1 MLETTKILFTDGTR
15 DLIKK
20 FKESPILYLFFTGM
34 ILFSIATFAVTT
46 FLLTKVETNLDIEL
60 NDVYFIIFFIF
71 FIKSTVDFYNKFI
84 KSHEITYA
92 LSTQEKHIKTA
103 FQVFLY
109 ILFSNLI
116 IWLSFSFLFLI
127 IVNILGLN
135 VFYPIEYLL
144 FTSGI
149 ITATCVGGSICI
161 NYFSPKI
168 YRIIPTAVLI
178 IFYLYSRNMYFVS
191 LTLPLA
197 FLHIIWSVNNSISS
211 YLYIRRKKRKRGK
224 NLSKNQGILKA
235 IFHKET
241 TILWRDNLFFSY
253 IFTSAVAGFASG
265 YFYLYGDEILIP
277 EAVRDIYGGFLPSL
291 FVFLG
296 VYVVVIYTAVFP
308 SLNLF
313 LNEEK
318 TMWIV
323 KHVPVKNDLMIYG
336 KASALTLCFIAT
348 LPFIPYIS
356 IFLGFTDFFYLTWF
370 IVYSFIAGVII
381 SVPLGVKYVGKK
393 SDIMLLYSIAM
404 ILFLFLGFT
413 TYIAR
418 YIQVSISFFHWI
430 FILMLIIEIIILF
443 LSLKISSKILSNRYP
458 G

>member
-1 MLETTKILFTDGTR
+1 MLETSKILFIETR
-15 DLIKK
+15 REIIKK

-34 ILFSIATFAVTT
+34 MFFSITTFAVTT
-46 FLLTKVETNLDIEL
+46 FLITQIDTNIDVEL
-60 NDVYFIIFFIF
+60 NDVYFIIFFVF
-71 FIKSTVDFYNKFI
+71 FVKSTVDFYNKFI

-92 LSTQEKHIKTA
+92 LSTHEKQIKTS

-109 ILFSNLI
+109 ILFTNLL
-116 IWLSFSFLFLI
+116 IWLVFSSLYLI
-127 IVNILGLN
+127 IVNQLGIN
-135 VFYPIEYLL
+135 TYYPFEYLI
-144 FTSGI
+144 FTNGI
-149 ITATCVGGSICI
+149 ITATCIGGSVCI

-168 YRIIPTAVLI
+168 YRIIPTAILI
-178 IFYLYSRNMYFVS
+178 GFYLYSRNMYFIS

-197 FLHIIWSVNNSISS
+197 FIHITWSVKNSISS
-211 YLYIRRKKRKRGK
+211 YLYIRRKKRKRNK
-224 NLSKNQGILKA
+224 NLSKKKGVIKA

-253 IFTSAVAGFASG
+253 IFTSAIVGFASG

-277 EAVRDIYGGFLPSL
+277 ETVRNIYGGFLPAM

-296 VYVVVIYTAVFP
+296 VYIVIIYTAVFP

-323 KHVPVKNDLMIYG
+323 KHIPIKNDLMIYG
-336 KASALTLCFIAT
+336 KTSALTLCFIAT

-356 IFLGFTDFFYLTWF
+356 IFLGFTDFFYLIWF
-370 IVYSFIAGVII
+370 IIFSFIAGVIV
-381 SVPLGVKYVGKK
+381 SVPLGVKYVGEK
-393 SDIMLLYSIAM
+393 SDILLLYSIAM
-404 ILFLFLGFT
+404 ILLIFLGAI

-418 YIQVSISFFHWI
+418 FVQIYISHYHWI
-430 FILMLIIEIIILF
+430 FMMMLLFEIVF
-443 LSLKISSKILSNRYP
+443 LYFSLKLSANILSSRYP
-458 G
+458 R

>member
-1 MLETTKILFTDGTR
+1 MFETTKLLYIESSR

-20 FKESPILYLFFTGM
+20 FKESPILYLFFIGM
-34 ILFSIATFAVTT
+34 LFFSIATFAVTT
-46 FLLTKVETNLDIEL
+46 FLVTRIDTNIDVEL
-60 NDVYFIIFFIF
+60 NDIFYIIFFIF
-71 FIKSTVDFYNKFI
+71 FVKSTVDFYNNFI

-92 LSTQEKHIKTA
+92 LTTHEKHIKTS

-109 ILFSNLI
+109 ILLTNLL
-116 IWLSFSFLFLI
+116 IWFSFSSLYLI
-127 IVNILGLN
+127 IVNQLGIRIY
-135 VFYPIEYLL
+135 YPLDYLI
-144 FTSGI
+144 FTVGV
-149 ITATCVGGSICI
+149 ITATCIGGSICI
-161 NYFSPKI
+161 NYFSPKM
-168 YRIIPTAVLI
+168 YRIIPTAILI
-178 IFYLYSRNMYFVS
+178 GFYLYTRNMYFVS

-197 FLHIIWSVNNSISS
+197 IIHITWSIKHSISS
-211 YLYIRRKKRKRGK
+211 YLYIRRKKRKRNK
-224 NLSKNQGILKA
+224 NLSKKRGIIKA

-253 IFTSAVAGFASG
+253 IFTSAIVGFASG

-277 EAVRDIYGGFLPSL
+277 ETVRNIYGGFLPAM

-296 VYVVVIYTAVFP
+296 VYVVIIYTAVFP

-323 KHVPVKNDLMIYG
+323 KHVPVRNDLMIYG
-336 KASALTLCFIAT
+336 KTSALTLCFIAT

-356 IFLGFTDFFYLTWF
+356 IFLGFTDFFYLIWF
-370 IVYSFIAGVII
+370 IVFSFIAGVIV

-393 SDIMLLYSIAM
+393 SDILLLYSIAM
-404 ILFLFLGFT
+404 ILFIFLGII
-413 TYIAR
+413 TYAAR
-418 YIQVSISFFHWI
+418 FIQVNISYYHSIF
-430 FILMLIIEIIILF
+430 LLILF
-443 LSLKISSKILSNRYP
+443 FEIVFLFISLKISAGILSKRYP